1 MNERRKKT
9 FVDTCFVFVG
19 HIVGVVVFVVVVV
32 VVVFVVFVVV
42 VDVVVVSNFPADVHF
57 LWEKEAPSHQ
67 TRFGLNKK
75 KVIFWHELVKSFFL
89 IQLSQ

>member
-19 HIVGVVVFVVVVV
+19 HIVGVVVFVV
-32 VVVFVVFVVV
+32 VVV

-75 KVIFWHELVKSFFL
+75 KVIFWRELVKSFFL